1 MAITPVKISNGE
13 VLSYNL
19 TDSDENAT
27 YRIEVASEGGANGIT
42 VASPLDS
49 NIKRI
54 PLIGESVLILQAS
67 TADGSGAQSKS
78 TTYYLN
84 PTSLQKNIHNNAL
97 PKGNTVFGGD
107 NDASYGSAQS
117 GNPNTSGNTD
127 SSAELGDGF
136 VERTDV
142 GSLQPFLGDVLIEGR
157 FGHSLRF
164 GYTPNGSGASKDPS
178 WSTSTPEDP
187 ITILSN
193 GRKSAGSYN
202 KFIIEDVS
210 DDLSSIWLTS
220 SQKLKLKTSNK
231 VPSDVD
237 TQSQFDKPSI
247 VLNSDR
253 VLLNSKTDWV
263 VLSGAKSVSVA
274 TPSWAMDMDKM
285 FTIMEGLLQ
294 QLADLTSGK
303 STYATGVGP
312 TGPATNASQVQ
323 KLLSDFQAMAGG
335 SNGGGSGGSAPA
347 AGSSAAKGG
356 GGSNTTS
363 GGGGAVNPFASA
375 PPVSTSQPTSQ
386 PTEASEPTQSDINET
401 DTGGTDPSAGQTQ
414 SDPNCTSVPTTWDR
428 HTDRRIK
435 TLHPLIQCDVANI
448 INEAEATLGITFRVS
463 QALRTIAEQ
472 DALYAKGRTAPGKV
486 VTKARGGSSYH
497 NYGLAFDVALIRNGK
512 VIWNDPG
519 YRNLSTIAEKYGFY
533 WGGNFR
539 GKFTDQ
545 PHFEKTFGKSHRQ
558 FYAEVQGKGS
568 PYPQGLA

>member
-1 MAITPVKISNGE
+1 MAVTPVKISNGE

-19 TDSDENAT
+19 TDSDENTT
-27 YRIEVASEGGANGIT
+27 YRIEVASEGAVNGIT

-375 PPVSTSQPTSQ
+375 PPVSNSQPTGASAGA
-386 PTEASEPTQSDINET
+386 TEGGGDN
-401 DTGGTDPSAGQTQ
+401 TGGVNPAAGAPS
-414 SDPNCTSVPTTWDR
+414 SNPDCESIPTTWDR
-428 HTDRRIK
+428 VSDRRIK

-448 INEAEATLGITFRVS
+448 INEAESTLGIKFRVS

-472 DALYAKGRTAPGKV
+472 DGLYAKGRTAPGGI
-486 VTKARGGSSYH
+486 VTNARGGSSFH
-497 NYGLAFDVALIRNGK
+497 NYGLAFDVVIIRNGK
-512 VIWNDPG
+512 AIWKDPG
-519 YRNLSTIAEKYGFY
+519 YRQLSSIASKYGFF
-533 WGGNFR
+533 WGGNF
-539 GKFTDQ
+539 KSLNDE
-545 PHFEKTFGKSHRQ
+545 PHFQKSYGKSTRQ
-558 FYAEVQGKGS
+558 LFAQVKNTNS
-568 PYPQGLA
+568 PYPSGLA